1 MKKYKVGII
10 GVGNIFLNHY
20 NAIQK
25 SKNFSIKGINDLT
38 KIFSNKYYFKNRDNI
53 FKSKNIDLI
62 SVLTPSGNHFTD
74 TVQSLKNNK
83 HVIVEKPLSLK
94 LEHLN
99 KIVKLEKKFNK
110 KVFIV
115 FQHRLNPSI
124 IELKKCLY
132 QRKIGK
138 VFLVSSRLYWS
149 RNDNY
154 FKKSN
159 WRGTWKYDGGVA
171 TNQGIH
177 TIDII
182 LELFGEPK
190 SVFARSNKISKYVEA
205 DDFCTASV
213 LFKSGVVCNMEFTTA
228 VRPSNLDNSIMVL
241 GSKGYFHINGKN
253 FNQYTSS
260 LFKKKKLI
268 NTNNLYSKYY
278 DKIYRC
284 LSKKEKNNFSAK
296 SSVKSLKLL
305 IAINQSIK
313 SKKEIKYPISN
324 KIKIKLGV

>member
-1 MKKYKVGII
+1 MKKYKIGII
-10 GVGNIFLNHY
+10 GLGNIFSKHY
-20 NAIQK
+20 KAIK
-25 SKNFSIKGINDLT
+25 KNKNFFIKGTNDLK
-38 KIFSNKYYFKNRDNI
+38 KILSKKYHFKRKDSI
-53 FKSKNIDLI
+53 FNSKDIDLI
-62 SVLTPSGNHFTD
+62 TVLTPSGNHFAD
-74 TVQSLKNNK
+74 TVESLQNNK
-83 HVIVEKPLSLK
+83 HVIVEKPLCLR
-94 LEHLN
+94 LEHLK
-99 KIVKLEKKFNK
+99 KIIQLEKKFKK
-110 KVFIV
+110 KVFTV
-115 FQHRLNPSI
+115 FQHRLNPSVV
-124 IELKKCLY
+124 ELKKCLY

-154 FKKSN
+154 FKKNN

-213 LFKSGVVCNMEFTTA
+213 LFKSGVICNMEFTTA
-228 VRPSNLDNSIMVL
+228 VSPSNLDNSIMVL
-241 GSKGYFHINGKN
+241 GSKGHFLINGKN
-253 FNQYTSS
+253 FNQYSSS

-296 SSVKSLKLL
+296 STVKSLKLL
-305 IAINQSIK
+305 IAIYQSIK
-313 SKKEIKYPISN
+313 SKKEIKFPISN
-324 KIKIKLGV
+324 KIKIKLGI